1 MFGGF
6 INGKIMDSAIIG
18 VLCYIGCLIFKFPSA
33 LLVSVIIGVT
43 NVIPFFGPF
52 IGAVPATLL
61 ILIQN
66 PIKALWFVLFVLVL
80 QQLDGNVIG
89 PKILGNTTGFVGMIV
104 GVPLFAVIY
113 DVIKKLVIHGL
124 KHNKEIDLLQ
134 TYHDNFGDPE
144 DDVPVETSASEAPPV
159 ETNNL

>member
-1 MFGGF
+1 M
-6 INGKIMDSAIIG
+6 
-18 VLCYIGCLIFKFPSA
+18 
-33 LLVSVIIGVT
+33 IIGVT

-89 PKILGNTTGFVGMIV
+89 PKILGNTTGLSSFWVLFAILLFGGLWGFVGMIV

-113 DVIKKLVIHGL
+113 DVIKKLVIYGL
-124 KHNKEIDLLQ
+124 KRNKEIDLLQ

-144 DDVPVETSASEAPPV
+144 DDVPVETSASEAPPA